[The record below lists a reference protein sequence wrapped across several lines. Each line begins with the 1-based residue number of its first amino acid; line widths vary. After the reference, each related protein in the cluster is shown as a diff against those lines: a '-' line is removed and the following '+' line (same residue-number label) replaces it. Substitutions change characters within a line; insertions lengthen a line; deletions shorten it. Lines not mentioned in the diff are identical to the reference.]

1 MRASDKNLQ
10 QRAEAS
16 ASREYRVNRSTH
28 SIPCKCACAVW
39 VPMRAA
45 QRPAPQ
51 GRPCALTT
59 EMVMARWPMAA
70 LLALSGVEDDPRAR
84 PSTDGWKV
92 ASAGRSEP
100 ARACLGAV
108 AACATEPTRCV
119 GHFFPIV
126 GECRCP
132 RGRARHLRRAKTAES
147 TNPSKLE
154 STRPSDGAGR
164 PTISR
169 WKALDERLNLRQA
182 GWVLHDFQS
191 ISERALHGL

>member
-1 MRASDKNLQ
+1 MRAPVLATGRAFSS
-10 QRAEAS
+10 QRARAVSEKRKAARARARIHQNRRAHS
-16 ASREYRVNRSTH
+16 VRIQNSDHACINSEFCMHALAGCAAARRCCSVNFSK
-28 SIPCKCACAVW
+28 I
-39 VPMRAA
+39 
-45 QRPAPQ
+45 
-51 GRPCALTT
+51 
-59 EMVMARWPMAA
+59 
-70 LLALSGVEDDPRAR
+70 ALSGVDDDPRAR

-119 GHFFPIV
+119 GRFFPIV

-154 STRPSDGAGR
+154 STRPSELEGPR
-164 PTISR
+164 SR
-169 WKALDERLNLRQA
+169 VGKLLTSA
-182 GWVLHDFQS
+182 
-191 ISERALHGL
+191 